1 MKQMFRR
8 LISIKEVNMRFLKLN
23 IQQQLKIHAVALIS
37 LVTALSGLF
46 YNNWRDHQNELNH
59 NMRNAA
65 FEVLKDLGELQT
77 IVNYAHYDEDT
88 ARGNPIEGWK
98 YAIQVRD
105 LSHLLSPNSQLQG
118 TQLYR
123 VWQDDWSTLSQ
134 DNHSEQRVSQ
144 QISATRDAVLATIHE
159 IE

>member
-1 MKQMFRR
+1 
-8 LISIKEVNMRFLKLN
+8 MRFLKLN
-23 IQQQLKIHAVALIS
+23 IQQQLKQHTVALIS

-59 NMRNAA
+59 TMRNAA

-77 IVNYAHYDEDT
+77 IVNYAHYDEDA

-105 LSHLLSPNSQLQG
+105 LSHLLSPDSQLEG
-118 TQLYR
+118 TQLYQ
-123 VWQDDWSTLSQ
+123 VWQHDWSTLSQ
-134 DNHSEQRVSQ
+134 DKASEQRISQ
-144 QISATRDAVLATIHE
+144 QISAARTAVMTTIDA